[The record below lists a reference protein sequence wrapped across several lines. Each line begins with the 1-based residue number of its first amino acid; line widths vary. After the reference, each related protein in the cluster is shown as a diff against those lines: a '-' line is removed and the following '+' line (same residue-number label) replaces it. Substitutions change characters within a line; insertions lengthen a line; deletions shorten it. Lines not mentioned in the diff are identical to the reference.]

1 MSCRSRFSTPKK
13 TRHPYWADAGFRHR
27 LSSSPDSRIIDFTQP
42 SQISPMTDLSSCMIS
57 PRSQWRYRSGL
68 TPDSLLDP
76 KTCYRCKGHLNRF
89 IHFSHNKISLENYFV
104 NHVFQKFLLH
114 NQNCCVRMKQRKL
127 NINLTVTV

>member
-42 SQISPMTDLSSCMIS
+42 SQILSNDRLIVMCDFSTLTVAVPFGTYTRFS
-57 PRSQWRYRSGL
+57 LRSQN
-68 TPDSLLDP
+68 LLP
-76 KTCYRCKGHLNRF
+76 VQGILKPF
-89 IHFSHNKISLENYFV
+89 IHFSHNKIALENCFV

-114 NQNCCVRMKQRKL
+114 NQNCCVRMKQRKS